1 MFAKLRIDTSG
12 PPSDVLK
19 RILLLSKSTLFLRL
33 RTEFLEKTGGFFGV
47 SPQENLPWGSLR
59 LYCPPCLHEDGT
71 TFSSVRGSRSP
82 LRV

>member
-47 SPQENLPWGSLR
+47 SPQENPATAIVRPLA
-59 LYCPPCLHEDGT
+59 PPCLHEDGT

>member
-33 RTEFLEKTGGFFGV
+33 RTEFLEKTGGFFEV
-47 SPQENLPWGSLR
+47 SPQENPA
-59 LYCPPCLHEDGT
+59 T
-71 TFSSVRGSRSP
+71 AIVRP
-82 LRV
+82 LAPLFA